1 MQRTIPLHDTRP
13 HTSTAAR
20 VRRVMSAVPPSVWV
34 LAALLLYCAVLKPM
48 LLQLPFQMVIFR
60 QAAPLGLA
68 VCAQLLVMRSR
79 SIDLSIGG
87 VFVLTNFVVTTAT
100 VNELGTFWAF
110 ALPLLAGA
118 LVGLVNGLFITLF
131 RASAVVVTLAT
142 GSVLMGLVL
151 WLGTGYAP
159 GSVPQVIKDLGQG
172 RIGPVPVAGLVW
184 LVGALLLVLPLRL
197 MVFGQ
202 LLKAVGS
209 NPQAATLSG
218 LPILRVLLANHVAA
232 GLLAA
237 LGGLLLSGYVGVST
251 SKLGVDVVMNS
262 IAGVI
267 LGGVTFGSGRGGLF
281 GPTVA
286 AFALVLLFNILNVFG
301 VGESGKLI
309 VQGLVIAAAAILA
322 GAVQQRSR

>member
-1 MQRTIPLHDTRP
+1 MLRTIPLQETRTPDTN
-13 HTSTAAR
+13 AAR
-20 VRRVMSAVPPSVWV
+20 ARRLLGAVPPSVWV

-118 LVGLVNGLFITLF
+118 LVGLANGLFITVF

-142 GSVLMGLVL
+142 GSILMGLVL

-184 LVGALLLVLPLRL
+184 LATAALLVLPLRL

-232 GLLAA
+232 GVLAA

-262 IAGVI
+262 LAGVI

-286 AFALVLLFNILNVFG
+286 AFSLVLLFNILNVFG

-322 GAVQQRSR
+322 GVVQQRSR